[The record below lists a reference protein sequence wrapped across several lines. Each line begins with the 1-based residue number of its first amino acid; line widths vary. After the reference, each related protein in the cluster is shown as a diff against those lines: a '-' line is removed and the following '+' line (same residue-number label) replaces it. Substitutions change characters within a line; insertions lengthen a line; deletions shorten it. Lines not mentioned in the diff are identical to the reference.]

1 MLLRVGVA
9 GANKTQ
15 CNALSNRLIAFSLCH
30 TEEDVELDIAFYQDL
45 EGLSRGYPQLD
56 MAFVSGEL
64 LGSAGLEQ
72 LEALYQARP
81 ACMTVPTDCSCQQV
95 CGWLAVRPAGHLPTQ
110 GDQARIDQL
119 CRRCARLLQKQG
131 NVLQLVTRAGC
142 YAISVDSILL
152 CQSDQKYVLIQ
163 LDSGG
168 VYRKLGK
175 LDTLAQS
182 LPADFMRVHQSYL
195 VNPRAIDGLDRS
207 SWELTLKN
215 GQRVPV
221 SRAYHKAVLEQFQK
235 FQFDAEI

>member
-1 MLLRVGVA
+1 
-9 GANKTQ
+9 
-15 CNALSNRLIAFSLCH
+15 
-30 TEEDVELDIAFYQDL
+30 
-45 EGLSRGYPQLD
+45 

-64 LGSAGLEQ
+64 LESADPEQ

-95 CGWLAVRPAGHLPTQ
+95 CGWLAVRPAGHLPAQ

-163 LDSGG
+163 LTAAAYTVNLASW
-168 VYRKLGK
+168 
-175 LDTLAQS
+175 TLW
-182 LPADFMRVHQSYL
+182 
-195 VNPRAIDGLDRS
+195 PRACRRILCGCTRVTWSILGPLTGWTGPAGS
-207 SWELTLKN
+207 S
-215 GQRVPV
+215 P
-221 SRAYHKAVLEQFQK
+221 
-235 FQFDAEI
+235 